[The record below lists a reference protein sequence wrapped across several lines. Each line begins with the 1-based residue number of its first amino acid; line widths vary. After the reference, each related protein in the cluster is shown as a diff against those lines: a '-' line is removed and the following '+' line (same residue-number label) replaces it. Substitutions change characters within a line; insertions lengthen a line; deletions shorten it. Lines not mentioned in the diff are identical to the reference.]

1 MPNTETRKRR
11 TQQATSSGGNRSV
24 DAMPIGYSLINS
36 TEDCGVRD
44 LIA

>member
-24 DAMPIGYSLINS
+24 DAMPSGYSLINS
-36 TEDCGVRD
+36 ADDRGVRD